1 MQKTGILYSPSL
13 KRYLVLIIPV
23 LIAAGCRNNNVF
35 TVDGSLKD
43 INHKYIYISKVDID
57 TPVLIDSSKIS
68 SKGLF
73 RFKIK
78 ATETD
83 FYQVG
88 YSEADFVNLMAQ
100 PGERIK
106 LLFSGENLFNNY
118 TVTGSEGSELVRM
131 LDLKLLETR
140 SRVDS
145 LNKIYESASK
155 EPDFANRGPII
166 EQEYLSL
173 LKQQRRFNIE
183 FIIKN
188 INSLASIKALYQ
200 KINDQVYVLYEP
212 RDLQYLKIVS
222 DSLKVH
228 YPDSK
233 HTKALVSDFE
243 KEMKQFYTQRL
254 EQMTRSIPETK
265 LDPTLR
271 DINGKLIALSSLKGK
286 YVLLSF
292 WSAEINDCIVENL
305 QLKEYYKLFY
315 RKGFEIY
322 QINLDRDES
331 TWKAAVRFD
340 ELPWISTREENP
352 EDQKNARL
360 YNVRTLPANYLIG
373 PDGVIIASNLHGK
386 ALQIK
391 LNQLFN

>member
-1 MQKTGILYSPSL
+1 MQRSSILFSPSV
-13 KRYLVLIIPV
+13 KRLLVLLIPV
-23 LIAAGCRNNNVF
+23 VIAAGCRNNSVF

-43 INHKYIYISKVDID
+43 KNHNYVYISKVDIN

-68 SKGLF
+68 GKGLF

-88 YSEADFVNLMAQ
+88 YSAADFVNLLAQ
-100 PGERIK
+100 PGEKIK
-106 LLFSGENLFNNY
+106 LVFNSGNLYNNY
-118 TVTGSEGSELVRM
+118 TVTGSEGSELVKT

-145 LNKIYESASK
+145 LNKIYVSASK
-155 EPDFANRGPII
+155 EPDFQTRGPLI
-166 EQEYLSL
+166 EKEYLSL

-243 KEMKQFYTQRL
+243 KEMKQFYAQRL
-254 EQMTRSIPETK
+254 EQMTSSLPETK
-265 LDPTLR
+265 LDPTLP
-271 DINGKLIALSSLKGK
+271 DINGKKIALSSLKGK
-286 YVLLSF
+286 YVLLGF
-292 WSAEINDCIVENL
+292 WSAEIKECIIENL
-305 QLKEYYKLFY
+305 QLKEYYRMFS

-322 QINLDRDES
+322 QINLDKDEAV
-331 TWKAAVRFD
+331 WKAAVRFD

-352 EDQKNARL
+352 DDQVNARL
-360 YNVRTLPANYLIG
+360 YNVRTLPANYLIDPKG
-373 PDGVIIASNLHGK
+373 EIIASNLHGK